1 MKKNIWKLL
10 AAMLSLA
17 VILSCSTV
25 IIAAEDSDAVTVGTE
40 ADTKAPDEGTGAA
53 GNETTAADGTT
64 AASTTAAGTT
74 AASTTG
80 TSSSTSKNNSDSN
93 HYGLITLII
102 LAVIVVG
109 IVIWVLRDRE
119 RALKLWRSFKSEF
132 KKVVWADKHET
143 LKNTILVIIA
153 IIVFAAVIGLVDY
166 LLSVLIVTVGKLI

>member
-17 VILSCSTV
+17 VVLSFSTV
-25 IIAAEDSDAVTVGTE
+25 VIAAEDSDSVTVGTE
-40 ADTKAPDEGTGAA
+40 AETKAPEESTGAA

-64 AASTTAAGTT
+64 AASTTAA
-74 AASTTG
+74 STTG
-80 TSSSTSKNNSDSN
+80 SSSSSSSTNNKKTT

-102 LAVIVVG
+102 VAVIVVG
-109 IVIWVLRDRE
+109 IAIWVLRDRE